1 MVRKPYQDSLHGC
14 SSGKKTCDC
23 EAMQC
28 RLFMNCLNM
37 YRMNGRALSKQPNG
51 GGETVLRSGALDPT
65 KPK

>member
-1 MVRKPYQDSLHGC
+1 
-14 SSGKKTCDC
+14 
-23 EAMQC
+23 
-28 RLFMNCLNM
+28 MNCLNM

>member
-14 SSGKKTCDC
+14 SSGKIPVIC

-28 RLFMNCLNM
+28 RLFMNCLNI
-37 YRMNGRALSKQPNG
+37 YRMNGRASSKQPNS